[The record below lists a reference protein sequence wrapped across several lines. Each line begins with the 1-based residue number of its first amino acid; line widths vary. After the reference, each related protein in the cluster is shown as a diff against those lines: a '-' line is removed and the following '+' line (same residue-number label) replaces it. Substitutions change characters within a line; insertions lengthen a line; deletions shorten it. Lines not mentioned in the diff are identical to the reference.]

1 MYVSDE
7 STNPSTVTIN
17 SSETMQT
24 KTLATIAATTQKE
37 KYTYTTITN
46 GTQRSAVQ
54 SSEVRWEMI
63 HTVSVAAG
71 GGGLILII
79 IIIALAVVICRRNHS
94 GKGR

>member
-1 MYVSDE
+1 MFVSDE

-17 SSETMQT
+17 SSGTTQT

-46 GTQRSAVQ
+46 GTHRSAVQ